1 MVIPVGAV
9 GLGGVVVSSGSSE
22 LTQDVKNEIPKVLI
36 TVAKPAF
43 SRNFLLDAERVPELG
58 N

>member
-1 MVIPVGAV
+1 MVIPLGAV
-9 GLGGVVVSSGSSE
+9 GFVGVVVSSGSSE
-22 LTQDVKNEIPKVLI
+22 LTQDVKNDIPKVLT

-43 SRNFLLDAERVPELG
+43 SRNFRLDAERVPELG